1 MIRYAAKKAV
11 NNPSFLFIYYIQ
23 VYNLIL
29 QPMNNNQTIQRRQTL
44 TVSACTLALSLC
56 LVTGCRAQNISDEER
71 QWLIDK
77 TKEDLVFV
85 EGGTFLMGDVGYID
99 QNGREQLFSGD
110 PETLPVH
117 KVTLDSYSMQR
128 YEVSIKEFDIYTK
141 AIGEDRI

>member
-1 MIRYAAKKAV
+1 
-11 NNPSFLFIYYIQ
+11 
-23 VYNLIL
+23 
-29 QPMNNNQTIQRRQTL
+29 MNNNQTIQRRPTL
-44 TVSACTLALSLC
+44 AVSTCTLALSLC
-56 LVTGCRAQNISDEER
+56 LVTSCRAQGISDEEH

-85 EGGTFLMGDVGYID
+85 EGGTFMMGDVGYID
-99 QNGREQLFSGD
+99 ENGREQLFSGD